1 MYSMKRTSP
10 FTDLPYSISVDE
22 LVVVD
27 AADDDRVDLEAAE
40 DAMRRGDAVVDGLE
54 LIEARQ
60 RDEAIAVQRV
70 EADGDA
76 AEAGRLQRV
85 DLVARAARRWW

>member
-1 MYSMKRTSP
+1 MYSMNRTSAL
-10 FTDLPYSISVDE
+10 TARPYSISVDQ

-40 DAMRRGDAVVDGLE
+40 DAARGGDAVVDRVE

-60 RDEAIAVQRV
+60 RLEAIAV
-70 EADGDA
+70 A
-76 AEAGRLQRV
+76 ACRG
-85 DLVARAARRWW
+85 